1 MEFSDKNEKYQNIF
15 IHIGTAG
22 LKNKS
27 VLTSNESNF
36 EYFVFKTMTTNSIF
50 LLLNLLLHTK
60 LNIILYLVRVNV
72 EGMQYGLYCC

>member
-1 MEFSDKNEKYQNIF
+1 MEFSDKDEKYQNIF

-50 LLLNLLLHTK
+50 LLFAVTHK